1 VKAGALDRRLT
12 IQSRALTPNARG
24 DEIASWSDTATVWA
38 NRRDVSGRE
47 FFSSSEI
54 RADISTVFRIRHRDG
69 VSVLDRVVEDG
80 LTYDIVHIARIGR
93 REGLDLV
100 CRAAVP

>member
-1 VKAGALDRRLT
+1 MRAGRLDRRLT
-12 IQSRALTPNARG
+12 IQSRTLARNARG
-24 DEIASWSDTATVWA
+24 DESASWSNTATVWA
-38 NRRDVSGRE
+38 SRRDVSGRE

-69 VSVLDRVVEDG
+69 VSVLDRVIEDG